1 VIGPKPRLRRSG
13 ILALASGA
21 AFAAITVLYRAGA
34 TRDLDHELHLWILD
48 FRAPWLDA
56 LATTD
61 DVLFRSTATF
71 AAAAVLAAILWRFG
85 PRWSWCAPLAI
96 VVAVFAEAIVKNG
109 FGQILHLRTLIEGLQ
124 VIFGGHF
131 HSPASFPSG
140 HVTRAMFLAVVGLAF
155 LPRIVSVPLALFAL
169 TTLLARL
176 YTEQHRLSDVLGGAS
191 LGICIGCAAV
201 WAVPI
206 LASMEGELR
215 KRWRPASS
223 RLIRRA
229 GAYRN

>member
-1 VIGPKPRLRRSG
+1 M
-13 ILALASGA
+13 LALVSGA
-21 AFAAITVLYRAGA
+21 AFIVITVLYRAGL
-34 TRDLDHELHLWILD
+34 TRDVDHELHVWILD
-48 FRAPWLDA
+48 IHAGWLDA
-56 LATTD
+56 LATAD

-71 AAAAVLAAILWRFG
+71 AAAAVLAILLWRFG

-109 FGQILHLRTLIEGLQ
+109 FSQILHLRTLIDGVL

-140 HVTRAMFLAVVGLAF
+140 HVTRAMFLAVITLAF
-155 LPRIVSVPLALFAL
+155 LPRIGSVPLTLFAL
-169 TTLLARL
+169 TTLIARL

-191 LGICIGCAAV
+191 LGICIGSAAV
-201 WAVPI
+201 WGVAI
-206 LASMEGELR
+206 LAAVEADLR
-215 KRWRPASS
+215 NRWRPASS
-223 RLIRRA
+223 RFARIV